1 MTLLER
7 IEAGVVIGDGAMG
20 TELQR
25 AGLPTGECGEAW
37 TLANPAVLQQIH
49 EAYLAAGSELIL
61 TNTFGAN
68 PWVLER
74 YGLAA
79 EYERFNREI
88 AGIARRA
95 AAGRAVVLG
104 DIGPCGHFLRPLGD
118 VDAAELSQAFE
129 RQARALLEGGAEGI
143 IVETMSAIEEAV
155 AAVRAARAAG
165 APLVVASMAFDE
177 LPNASVRT
185 MMGVSP
191 EQAARELAA
200 AGADIL
206 GANCGTQMQPAS
218 FVTVV
223 RAYKATVSL
232 PVMIRA
238 NAGRPELVDGAAVY
252 RLAPEAFAE
261 GMAPVVERGAA
272 ILCGCCG
279 TTPAHIAAL
288 HRTYGMKPEKKR
300 E

>member
-1 MTLLER
+1 M
-7 IEAGVVIGDGAMG
+7 
-20 TELQR
+20 
-25 AGLPTGECGEAW
+25 
-37 TLANPAVLQQIH
+37 
-49 EAYLAAGSELIL
+49 
-61 TNTFGAN
+61 
-68 PWVLER
+68 
-74 YGLAA
+74 
-79 EYERFNREI
+79 
-88 AGIARRA
+88 
-95 AAGRAVVLG
+95 
-104 DIGPCGHFLRPLGD
+104 
-118 VDAAELSQAFE
+118 
-129 RQARALLEGGAEGI
+129 
-143 IVETMSAIEEAV
+143 
-155 AAVRAARAAG
+155 RAARAAG

-272 ILCGCCG
+272 ILGGCCG